1 VGAFEISAE
10 WPPAGVLFIILH
22 AFINATGTT
31 DNFAL
36 RADRN

>member
-1 VGAFEISAE
+1 MSDQFEKKN
-10 WPPAGVLFIILH
+10 GGLLH

-31 DNFAL
+31 DNFTM